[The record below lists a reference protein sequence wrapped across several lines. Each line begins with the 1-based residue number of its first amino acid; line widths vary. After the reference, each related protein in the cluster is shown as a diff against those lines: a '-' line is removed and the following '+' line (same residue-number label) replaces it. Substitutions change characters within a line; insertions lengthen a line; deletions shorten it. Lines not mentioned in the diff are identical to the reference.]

1 VLPILLA
8 ALSAAV
14 WGVGDFSGGK
24 ATQTANALGVTVLS
38 QLAGVP
44 VLAACVV
51 FTGGS
56 APRPGALVWGMV
68 AGLAGFGGILLLYR
82 GLAQGVMAVFA
93 PVSAVT
99 SALVPLAVGL
109 VVDRTPSVVAL
120 AGVACAVA
128 AIGLVSASGGR
139 TGVSPRVIGLALTS
153 GALFG
158 VFFVLIGKAGAGA
171 GLWPLVGMR
180 ISSISVGLL
189 IVAGAAR
196 GAFALGGRALRWAL
210 VGGPL
215 DILANVLYA
224 FAAAHGPLAV
234 VAPISALYPVST
246 VLLALSIDRE
256 RVAPVQIAGLGLA
269 AAALVLV
276 AT

>member
-1 VLPILLA
+1 MLPVLLA

-51 FTGGS
+51 LVAGPAPSLS
-56 APRPGALVWGMV
+56 ALSWGLV
-68 AGLAGFGGILLLYR
+68 AGLAGFGGILLLYQ
-82 GLAQGVMAVFA
+82 GLARGVMAIFA

-99 SALVPLAVGL
+99 SALVPLGVGL
-109 VVDRTPSVVAL
+109 VVDRAPSAVAL

-139 TGVSPRVIGLALTS
+139 TGVGPRVVALALAS
-153 GALFG
+153 GTLFG
-158 VFFVLIGKAGAGA
+158 VFFVLLGRAGAGA

-180 ISSISVGLL
+180 LGSIGVGLL
-189 IVAGAAR
+189 VVAGLAR

-210 VGGPL
+210 LAGPL

-224 FAAAHGPLAV
+224 SAAARGQLAV

-246 VLLALSIDRE
+246 VLLALTVDRE

>member
-1 VLPILLA
+1 VLPILFA

-51 FTGGS
+51 LVVGPAPSLS
-56 APRPGALVWGMV
+56 ALSWGVV

-82 GLAQGVMAVFA
+82 GLAQGVMAIFA

-99 SALVPLAVGL
+99 SALVPLGVGL
-109 VVDRTPSVVAL
+109 VVDHTPSAVAL
-120 AGVACAVA
+120 SGVACAVV

-139 TGVSPRVIGLALTS
+139 TRVGPRVVALALAS

-158 VFFVLIGKAGAGA
+158 VFFVLIGKAGG

-180 ISSISVGLL
+180 LGSISVGLL
-189 IVAGAAR
+189 AVAGAAP

-210 VGGPL
+210 LAGPL
-215 DILANVLYA
+215 DVLANVLYA
-224 FAAAHGPLAV
+224 LAAARGQLAV

-246 VLLALSIDRE
+246 LLLALTVDRE